1 MARSVLTRDEYLD
14 RWSSLHGGYDP
25 RSSSLVGGWLRTI
38 HALASPFARLGV
50 PPDAVTMLGVV
61 VAALV
66 IWLCSLG
73 GLWLIAAAVVVGLSG
88 VVDSLDGAVAVMTGR
103 ESRWGAVLDSVV
115 DRVSDLLYL
124 VALWVV
130 GAPAWACLLAGA
142 LLFLLEYAR
151 ARAAAIGLT
160 EIGVVTVGERP
171 TRVII
176 AAMFLLAGGIYPSS
190 AAMWA
195 TYGAY
200 ATVLVCAVA
209 VVQLLLVVRRRL
221 R

>member
-1 MARSVLTRDEYLD
+1 VLTRDEYLD

-25 RSSSLVGGWLRTI
+25 RSSVLVGGWLRTI
-38 HALASPFARLGV
+38 HALALPFARLGV
-50 PPDAVTMLGVV
+50 PPDAVTLLGLV

-73 GLWLIAAAVVVGLSG
+73 GLWLIAAAAVVGISG

-115 DRVSDLLYL
+115 DRVSDVLYL

-130 GAPAWACLLAGA
+130 GAPVWACVLAGV
-142 LLFLLEYAR
+142 LLFVLEYAR
-151 ARAAAIGLT
+151 ARAGAIGLT

-171 TRVII
+171 TRVAI

-195 TYGAY
+195 AYGAY
-200 ATVLVCAVA
+200 ATIAVCAVA
-209 VVQLLLVVRRRL
+209 VVQLLIVVRRHL